1 MSAAPAI
8 AAVDW
13 GTSHLRIW
21 LLDAKGAVLAEKRS
35 DEGLMALQRSEFP
48 VVLDRHLRSM
58 GVADTL
64 PAIVCGMAGSRQG
77 WIEAPYLTA
86 PAALTDVLD
95 RAVIATGSVR
105 EVRIVPGIA
114 QRLPEAPDVIRG
126 EETQLAGLG
135 DLIGKGRHLVCMP
148 GTHCKWVEVE
158 DGTIARFGTWMTGEL
173 FSVLSTQSIL
183 RHAVAAVDA
192 GVTLDNRY
200 FRDWLIQALSA
211 PADMTAQ
218 LFQIRAS
225 ALLFEMSPKD
235 ASAALSGLL
244 VGTEIAS
251 AAAKFGR
258 GRSEIILVA
267 SGRLQS
273 LYAEGLKAAGHTP
286 KSVDADR
293 AVCAGLFEAAR
304 RHWPLQHGVPA

>member
-35 DEGLMALQRSEFP
+35 DEGLMALHRIEFP
-48 VVLDRHLRSM
+48 EVLDRHLRSM
-58 GVADTL
+58 GVSDSL

-135 DLIGKGRHLVCMP
+135 DLIGEASGLH
-148 GTHCKWVEVE
+148 
-158 DGTIARFGTWMTGEL
+158 A
-173 FSVLSTQSIL
+173 
-183 RHAVAAVDA
+183 RHALQV
-192 GVTLDNRY
+192 
-200 FRDWLIQALSA
+200 
-211 PADMTAQ
+211 
-218 LFQIRAS
+218 
-225 ALLFEMSPKD
+225 
-235 ASAALSGLL
+235 
-244 VGTEIAS
+244 
-251 AAAKFGR
+251 GR
-258 GRSEIILVA
+258 GR
-267 SGRLQS
+267 GW
-273 LYAEGLKAAGHTP
+273 Y
-286 KSVDADR
+286 DR
-293 AVCAGLFEAAR
+293 
-304 RHWPLQHGVPA
+304 PLWHLDDG